1 MLDLRKLTVV
11 SAREALKKKE
21 FSAVDLTKRS
31 LEVIKEKDGELH
43 AFLEVFDDVLDQAEV
58 ADKKIGEG
66 IDLPLL
72 GIPVAIKDNILFKG
86 HIASAGSK
94 ILENYRATYDST
106 LIKKLK
112 EAGAI
117 IIGRTNC
124 DEFAMGSSTENS
136 AYGITKNPVD
146 TTRVPG
152 GSSGGSAVVVAAGM
166 VLASFGSDTGGSI
179 RQPAAFTGIVGMK
192 PTYGRVSRSGLIAMA
207 SSLDQIGPF
216 TKTVGDAELLYE
228 ISKGRDD
235 MDSTTISDDT
245 YEIRGN
251 KKVIGVPRSFF
262 ESSLDKE
269 VMENFNL
276 AVEKFKKL
284 GYEVRDIEL
293 PHLKYSLAVYYILMP
308 AEVSSN
314 LARFDGVKYGLH
326 VDGENS
332 IDDYFKTRGQGFGR
346 EARRRVILGTYILSS
361 GYYDAYYGQAQNMK
375 KAITDEIREAF
386 KSVDVILTPTTPTPA
401 FKFGEKSDPLSMYL
415 ADIFTVPAN
424 ITGCP
429 SISVPSGSVDGL
441 PLGVLITGD
450 LGSEEKL
457 FATAKDFEKS

>member
-1 MLDLRKLTVV
+1 MIDLNKLTVV
-11 SAREALKKKE
+11 SAREALKKGE
-21 FSAVDLTKRS
+21 FSATDLTNES
-31 LEVIKEKDGELH
+31 LKVIKEKDKELN
-43 AFLEVFDDVLDQAEV
+43 AFLEVFDDVLNQAKE
-58 ADKKIGEG
+58 ADEKISAGV
-66 IDLPLL
+66 DLPLL

-136 AYGITKNPVD
+136 AYGTTKNPVD
-146 TTRVPG
+146 PTRVPG
-152 GSSGGSAVVVAAGM
+152 GSSGGSAVAVAAGM

-216 TKTVGDAELLYE
+216 TKTVEDAELLYE
-228 ISKGRDD
+228 VAKGRDE
-235 MDSTTISDDT
+235 MDSTTINEDT
-245 YEIRGN
+245 FEMRNN
-251 KKVIGVPRSFF
+251 KKVIGIPRSFF
-262 ESSLDKE
+262 EDSLDKE

-276 AVEKFKKL
+276 AVEKFKTL
-284 GYEVRDIEL
+284 GYEVKDIEL
-293 PHLKYSLAVYYILMP
+293 PSLKYSLAVYYILMP

-332 IDDYFKTRGQGFGR
+332 IDDYFKTRGAGFGR
-346 EARRRVILGTYILSS
+346 EVRRRVILGTYVLSS
-361 GYYDAYYGQAQNMK
+361 GYYDAYYGHALNMK
-375 KAITDEIREAF
+375 RVITEEIREAF
-386 KSVDVILTPTTPTPA
+386 KNVDVILTPTTPTTA

-429 SISVPSGSVDGL
+429 SISIPSGEVSGL
-441 PLGVLITGD
+441 PLGVLITAD

>member
-1 MLDLRKLTVV
+1 KLTVV

-375 KAITDEIREAF
+375 KVITDEIREAF

>member
-1 MLDLRKLTVV
+1 
-11 SAREALKKKE
+11 
-21 FSAVDLTKRS
+21 
-31 LEVIKEKDGELH
+31 
-43 AFLEVFDDVLDQAEV
+43 
-58 ADKKIGEG
+58 
-66 IDLPLL
+66 
-72 GIPVAIKDNILFKG
+72 
-86 HIASAGSK
+86 
-94 ILENYRATYDST
+94 
-106 LIKKLK
+106 
-112 EAGAI
+112 
-117 IIGRTNC
+117 
-124 DEFAMGSSTENS
+124 
-136 AYGITKNPVD
+136 
-146 TTRVPG
+146 
-152 GSSGGSAVVVAAGM
+152 
-166 VLASFGSDTGGSI
+166 
-179 RQPAAFTGIVGMK
+179 
-192 PTYGRVSRSGLIAMA
+192 
-207 SSLDQIGPF
+207 
-216 TKTVGDAELLYE
+216 
-228 ISKGRDD
+228 

-245 YEIRGN
+245 YGIRGN

-375 KAITDEIREAF
+375 KVITDEIREAF

>member
-1 MLDLRKLTVV
+1 MIDLNKLTVV
-11 SAREALKKKE
+11 SAREALKKGE
-21 FSAVDLTKRS
+21 FSAIDLTNES
-31 LEVIKEKDGELH
+31 LKIIKEKDKELN
-43 AFLEVFDDVLDQAEV
+43 AFLEVFDDVLNQAKE
-58 ADKKIGEG
+58 ADEKISAGV
-66 IDLPLL
+66 DLPLL

-136 AYGITKNPVD
+136 AYGTTKNPVD
-146 TTRVPG
+146 QTRVPG
-152 GSSGGSAVVVAAGM
+152 GSSGGSAVAVAAGM

-216 TKTVGDAELLYE
+216 TKTVEDAELLYE
-228 ISKGRDD
+228 VAKGRDE
-235 MDSTTISDDT
+235 MDSTTINEDT
-245 YEIRGN
+245 FEIRNN
-251 KKVIGVPRSFF
+251 KKVIGIPRSFF
-262 ESSLDKE
+262 EDSLDKE

-276 AVEKFKKL
+276 AVEKFKTL
-284 GYEVRDIEL
+284 GYEVKDIEL
-293 PHLKYSLAVYYILMP
+293 PSLKYSLAVYYILMP

-332 IDDYFKTRGQGFGR
+332 IDDYFKTRGTGFGR
-346 EARRRVILGTYILSS
+346 EVRRRVILGTYVLSS
-361 GYYDAYYGQAQNMK
+361 GYYDAYYGHALNMK
-375 KAITDEIREAF
+375 KVITEEIREAF
-386 KSVDVILTPTTPTPA
+386 KNVDVILTPTTPTTA

-429 SISVPSGSVDGL
+429 SISIPSGEVNGL
-441 PLGVLITGD
+441 PLGVLITAD

>member
-1 MLDLRKLTVV
+1 MIDLNKLTVV
-11 SAREALKKKE
+11 SAREALKKGE
-21 FSAVDLTKRS
+21 FSATDLTNES
-31 LEVIKEKDGELH
+31 LRVIKEKDKELN
-43 AFLEVFDDVLDQAEV
+43 AFLEVFDDVLNQAKE
-58 ADKKIGEG
+58 ADEKISAGV
-66 IDLPLL
+66 DLPLL

-136 AYGITKNPVD
+136 AYGTTKNPVD
-146 TTRVPG
+146 PTRVPG
-152 GSSGGSAVVVAAGM
+152 GSSGGSAVAVAAGM

-216 TKTVGDAELLYE
+216 TKTVEDAELLYE
-228 ISKGRDD
+228 VAKGRDE
-235 MDSTTISDDT
+235 MDSTTINEDT
-245 YEIRGN
+245 FEIRNN
-251 KKVIGVPRSFF
+251 KKVIGIPRSFF
-262 ESSLDKE
+262 EDSLDKE

-276 AVEKFKKL
+276 AVEKFKTL
-284 GYEVRDIEL
+284 GYEVKDIEL
-293 PHLKYSLAVYYILMP
+293 PSLKYSLAVYYILMP

-332 IDDYFKTRGQGFGR
+332 IDDYFKTRGTGFGR
-346 EARRRVILGTYILSS
+346 EVRRRVILGTYVLSS
-361 GYYDAYYGQAQNMK
+361 GYYDAYYGHALNMK
-375 KAITDEIREAF
+375 RVITEEIREAF
-386 KSVDVILTPTTPTPA
+386 KNVDVILTPTTPTTA

-429 SISVPSGSVDGL
+429 SISIPSGEVSGL
-441 PLGVLITGD
+441 PLGVLITAD